1 MEQLE
6 PGGMA
11 LVTGASRFWVNWPLL
26 GLSDVK
32 TSATGANLRWRVHC
46 IDPDSRPGDYH
57 AGWQNSCNLRVTR
70 NSSIVPASVHLR
82 TGVLELDFQLES
94 WHTSLAS
101 FVGGYCNFMTYCILL
116 HLILYKSPQSF
127 PMVW

>member
-26 GLSDVK
+26 GLSDVR
-32 TSATGANLRWRVHC
+32 TGATGANLRWRVHC

-57 AGWQNSCNLRVTR
+57 AGWQNSCSLRATR
-70 NSSIVPASVHLR
+70 NSSTIPGGILPASVHLR

-94 WHTSLAS
+94 WLQK
-101 FVGGYCNFMTYCILL
+101 VTY
-116 HLILYKSPQSF
+116 
-127 PMVW
+127 

>member
-1 MEQLE
+1 MAKVEARVEQLE

-26 GLSDVK
+26 GLSDVR
-32 TSATGANLRWRVHC
+32 TGATGANLRWRVHC

-57 AGWQNSCNLRVTR
+57 AGWQNSCSLRATK
-70 NSSIVPASVHLR
+70 NSNILPASVHLR

-94 WHTSLAS
+94 WLQK
-101 FVGGYCNFMTYCILL
+101 VTY
-116 HLILYKSPQSF
+116 
-127 PMVW
+127 